1 MILEIIFISL
11 VISFLVMGFGMFLA
25 KKGYIKENKF
35 TKDENN
41 NHIPEIVEEK
51 VKQVK
56 KKITK
61 K

>member
-41 NHIPEIVEEK
+41 KHIPDIVEEK